1 MVAGNV
7 VVAAQQHWLSQALD
21 GPVVLS
27 PQAETALGEPGAARA
42 LGLTVGQV
50 EQLRADQLDMGAP
63 AARTRWTRPTAAPG
77 SCTRSRRPAALEC
90 RNAFVLPS
98 NLPQLLLFANHL
110 ERLRLRLSPPHFH
123 SLWGQSRVNVAEAI
137 SARTDAEIALTR
149 SGRPRLRPA
158 ESVDS

>member
-1 MVAGNV
+1 M
-7 VVAAQQHWLSQALD
+7 
-21 GPVVLS
+21 VLS

-42 LGLTVGQV
+42 LGLTVEQV
-50 EQLRADQLDMGAP
+50 APLRAGQLDMGAP
-63 AARTRWTRPTAAPG
+63 AARTRWTCPTAAPG
-77 SCTRSRRPAALEC
+77 SCARSRRPAALEC

-110 ERLRLRLSPPHFH
+110 ERLRLRLSPRHFH